1 MARRAARC
9 KRSPALPGATAA
21 PLPRRGRCTG
31 SCPSLPRTRPGTTG
45 RAPAATWSAVA
56 PPQRSSRAFTS
67 APCLRTMCR
76 TPIASSSRA
85 QRHMWRTGSRTWQR
99 VRVGCGAHGRAVR
112 ARVHAERAAAGGRL
126 GSDPHEHPAAS
137 ARQPALARIPQGQPG
152 DHRPVRPRS
161 RLEGCRLR
169 RPKCPWRRSGLE
181 SDPARAGCA
190 SPRAGEARGR
200 GGRGRGGGAT
210 SPGTAPAQGLQDRS
224 AGGAQGF
231 DASVAATRSGAHG
244 LPAHGCAGAAGARAE
259 AHQAG
264 VVDGVHHWAQSRRA
278 NHLRPLPP
286 LALLARLRAPA
297 APRHPCAAGVA
308 RPEIPGQ
315 RSWATKACEGRC
327 RKGGELRWV
336 NTLLP
341 FRSFQ
346 SCDLSPGPVQSG
358 RGRLSI
364 LRVSGSPPPR
374 SAMHPC
380 ANTGNC
386 LNSATWLI
394 DSVLWRRSC
403 VPLEGKLTAAH
414 TRDATS
420 RRIAAMQDPGLSSRT
435 TPQKTQIKA
444 THGPVSL

>member
-9 KRSPALPGATAA
+9 KRSPALPGTTAA

-181 SDPARAGCA
+181 SDPARAAVHHLARAKREDEVGGVAAGELPVLGRLQRRVCRIGL
-190 SPRAGEARGR
+190 RAGRRALTRQWQQHARVRTGCRRTGARG
-200 GGRGRGGGAT
+200 
-210 SPGTAPAQGLQDRS
+210 Q
-224 AGGAQGF
+224 
-231 DASVAATRSGAHG
+231 
-244 LPAHGCAGAAGARAE
+244 PAHALRRTRPVSSMACITGRRAGARTTCGRC
-259 AHQAG
+259 H
-264 VVDGVHHWAQSRRA
+264 
-278 NHLRPLPP
+278 HLRF
-286 LALLARLRAPA
+286 LRA
-297 APRHPCAAGVA
+297 CARQQPPSPLRCGVA